1 MSLSGPGG
9 KEEQRKEKS
18 WGMPYRLERRV
29 TMLGHYLRGWTDSL
43 TRHHSPPRKPAGR
56 PETWP
61 KRSRNIAVPCKVDPV
76 GKQDGVPCA
85 SLVLR
90 VIIEV

>member
-9 KEEQRKEKS
+9 KEERRKEKS
-18 WGMPYRLERRV
+18 GGMPYRLERRV
-29 TMLGHYLRGWTDSL
+29 TLLGHYLGWTYSL
-43 TRHHSPPRKPAGR
+43 TRHHSPPRKPARR
-56 PETWP
+56 PGTW
-61 KRSRNIAVPCKVDPV
+61 RSRSIAVPWKVDPV